1 MKQKS
6 DIEILKAEFNELNE
20 ADQKKFLE
28 LKTIEVD
35 AKYGKLVPKNA
46 RTHTVVL
53 ENGLG
58 CILNHPKPNI
68 LSKVL
73 GALSGMKDDPDM
85 YKAGNFILNN
95 CWVAGDM
102 AILDNDD
109 FRFACAIQ
117 TLEMVEILQ
126 GSIKKN

>member
-1 MKQKS
+1 MKKTDDQ
-6 DIEILKAEFNELNE
+6 ILKSGFDDLNE
-20 ADQKKFLE
+20 DEQKKFLE
-28 LKTIEVD
+28 LKTKEVD
-35 AKYGKLVPKNA
+35 AKFGTLVPKNA
-46 RTHTVVL
+46 RTHTIVL

-95 CWVAGDM
+95 CWVAGDLQ
-102 AILDNDD
+102 ILDNDD